1 MIRAI
6 IKIPSTPPIDPAIM
20 GNRGL
25 DEWPG
30 LLPPDCVEEA
40 VGLCCV
46 GEAVAAIMVV
56 AAIVE
61 IAPSGPVTV
70 LVIFVCV

>member
-6 IKIPSTPPIDPAIM
+6 IKIPSTPPIDAAIM

-30 LLPPDCVEEA
+30 LLAPD
-40 VGLCCV
+40 CV
-46 GEAVAAIMVV
+46 GEAVA
-56 AAIVE
+56 
-61 IAPSGPVTV
+61 SN
-70 LVIFVCV
+70 